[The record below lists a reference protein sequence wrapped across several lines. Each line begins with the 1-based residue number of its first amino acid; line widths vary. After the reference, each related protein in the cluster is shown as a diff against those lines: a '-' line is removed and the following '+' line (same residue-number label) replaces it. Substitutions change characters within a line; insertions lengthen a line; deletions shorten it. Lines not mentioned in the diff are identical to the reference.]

1 VALYA
6 TGSLIAFGEVIGCA
20 PDALEVRTDRVSG
33 DADTLLV
40 RDAWRRSDGLIV
52 TAPGAT
58 PSPSTSVVAPRVAR
72 GALTLRAGDFV
83 TTLVNGVFG
92 DPLVVVRARESRR
105 VVLLDLGEATSLS
118 RRVMHRVTDVF
129 VTHAHFDHVAGLA
142 WLLRARMGT
151 VVPPCRIYGPP
162 GMHTHVSG
170 MIATVRWDRIGD
182 AGPEFVVGDVH
193 PDRIDWMHLKAGG
206 APRLAGS
213 EPVRDGVL
221 LTEPHLRVSAVELDH
236 GIPVLAFCVES
247 TPSFR
252 IHKSGLEATGIAPG
266 PWLRELK
273 RHLLHGEVHA
283 AVMLPNGRVA
293 TVAELANDLVKE
305 APATRIVY
313 ATDFADTAHNRR
325 TLERLAANADA
336 LICEATFL
344 EEDARQACR
353 THHLTARA
361 CGEIAAAAR
370 VRRLVPFHFSKRY
383 EGRAEA
389 VYAEIRAA
397 CRNVPIHTFA
407 PDR

>member
-1 VALYA
+1 
-6 TGSLIAFGEVIGCA
+6 
-20 PDALEVRTDRVSG
+20 
-33 DADTLLV
+33 
-40 RDAWRRSDGLIV
+40 
-52 TAPGAT
+52 
-58 PSPSTSVVAPRVAR
+58 
-72 GALTLRAGDFV
+72 
-83 TTLVNGVFG
+83 
-92 DPLVVVRARESRR
+92 
-105 VVLLDLGEATSLS
+105 
-118 RRVMHRVTDVF
+118 MHRVTDVF

-182 AGPEFVVGDVH
+182 AGPDFIVGDVH

-206 APRLAGS
+206 EARRAES

-221 LTEPHLRVSAVELDH
+221 LSEPHLRVSAVELDH

-247 TPSFR
+247 ARSFR
-252 IHKSGLEATGIAPG
+252 IHKSELEATGIAPG
-266 PWLRELK
+266 SWLRELK
-273 RHLLHGEVHA
+273 RHLLAGDVRAELT
-283 AVMLPNGRVA
+283 LPNGRVA
-293 TVAELANDLVKE
+293 TVAELASDLVKE
-305 APATRIVY
+305 TPATRVVY
-313 ATDFADTAHNRR
+313 ATDFADTTPNRR
-325 TLERLAANADA
+325 TLEHFAANADV

-383 EGRAEA
+383 EDRADA
-389 VYAEIRAA
+389 VYTEIRAA
-397 CRNVPIHTFA
+397 CRNVPIPAFA